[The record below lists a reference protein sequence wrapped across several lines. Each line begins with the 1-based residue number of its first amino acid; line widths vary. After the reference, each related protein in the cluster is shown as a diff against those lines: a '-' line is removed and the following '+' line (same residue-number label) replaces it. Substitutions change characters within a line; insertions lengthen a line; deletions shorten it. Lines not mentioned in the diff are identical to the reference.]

1 MSNDAGK
8 EQAALVRAEPGKSA
22 VDVLR
27 DGYERLQKKDLEVV
41 RAMNRFA
48 DLPVGAEDPRGEKI
62 ATLLTSS
69 DEEIKAA
76 GWNSRRELR
85 MALYGRLPRSQWP
98 AAMQAAHER
107 VGMRI
112 RKQGAQAK
120 KTQFGLAIVHIPAQ
134 QPVEHGKVIT
144 IEAEEKPPF

>member
-48 DLPVGAEDPRGEKI
+48 DLPSRFEDPEAKAIGE
-62 ATLLTSS
+62 LLAKT
-69 DEEIKAA
+69 DGEIKAA

-112 RKQGAQAK
+112 RKQGAQVK
-120 KTQFGLAIVHIPAQ
+120 KTQFGIALISIPAQ
-134 QPVEHGKVIT
+134 QPVEQGKVIT
-144 IEAEEKPPF
+144 IEAEEKPQF